1 MPKTPQSFQYL
12 HNVIAERM
20 RLFDHLNKLLQVVVD
35 FFSIEHGVKG
45 KQVFLQVQIEVSLKI
60 GESDRVFKGKSLESG
75 SIGALLNT
83 DVGVKVED
91 DGGDF
96 LVDDGIEVGVGACAK
111 VEHSVEDPSDISFQE
126 PAVATSL
133 YEPTEFFKGIPLDEL
148 ANVDVVVVID
158 ERDDYLEETSG
169 IEQIWGAYNI
179 IGLSDV
185 VFVVLVHHRLNLFLG
200 VLEDDGLIV
209 IVLHDLEDEDLVC
222 LESLPIEVD

>member
-1 MPKTPQSFQYL
+1 MY
-12 HNVIAERM
+12 
-20 RLFDHLNKLLQVVVD
+20 
-35 FFSIEHGVKG
+35 SI
-45 KQVFLQVQIEVSLKI
+45 
-60 GESDRVFKGKSLESG
+60 D
-75 SIGALLNT
+75 
-83 DVGVKVED
+83 
-91 DGGDF
+91 
-96 LVDDGIEVGVGACAK
+96 
-111 VEHSVEDPSDISFQE
+111 
-126 PAVATSL
+126 
-133 YEPTEFFKGIPLDEL
+133 
-148 ANVDVVVVID
+148 VDVVVVID